1 MFKIKIIDRYIFSQV
16 FKATLVCILL
26 FGIIW
31 IAPETLKNTVE
42 RVMNGQYT
50 LEFGIN
56 VILCEIP
63 KILSNALSV
72 GVFLGTLFTFDKLSK
87 DSEMTILRACGASFY
102 RIIAS
107 LLLFGVLTS
116 GLVFFVRDRL
126 IPFTECTYSMKRKAS
141 TKVTH
146 FVFPTKDKNDK
157 MEKIIIVPEFVNYSI
172 NDVVVLDFNTEI
184 EKKGGSLLKTI
195 KMADYV
201 KFNEKDNSW
210 RINNATVYNISKD
223 GVYHEVGKESNTL
236 ILDGERG
243 RNAYELMKSS
253 VKRDRE
259 MTNAEL
265 KRYISLLKQESM
277 DDEYRSMLNKYLS
290 RHSQVLMTILFV
302 VFGALLGFSK
312 PREQRLVGFT
322 LAVLTIFLY
331 YITMPFLDLMAE
343 KGVIP
348 PVITAFI
355 APIILLI
362 SIKVLKKHKDL

>member
-1 MFKIKIIDRYIFSQV
+1 MFKIKIIDRYLFSQV

-31 IAPETLKNTVE
+31 IAPETLMKTVQ
-42 RVMNGQYT
+42 RVMNGEYT
-50 LEFGIN
+50 LAFGIN
-56 VILCEIP
+56 VLLCEIP
-63 KILSNALSV
+63 KILANALSV

-87 DSEMTILRACGASFY
+87 DSEVTILRACGASFN

-107 LLLFGVLTS
+107 LLVLGVFTS
-116 GLVFFVRDRL
+116 VLVFFVRDRL
-126 IPFTECTYSMKRKAS
+126 IPFTECTYSLKRKAS

-146 FVFPTKDKNDK
+146 FVFPTKNNEDK

-172 NDVVVLDFNTEI
+172 NDVVVFDFNTEL
-184 EKKGGSLLKTI
+184 EKTGGSLLSSIKTT
-195 KMADYV
+195 DFV
-201 KFNEKDNSW
+201 RFNERDNTW
-210 RINNATVYNISKD
+210 RINEATVYNISED
-223 GVYHEVGKESNTL
+223 GIYHEVGKERGTV

-259 MTNAEL
+259 MTNDEI
-265 KRYISLLKQESM
+265 KHYIRLLKKESM
-277 DDEYRSMLNKYLS
+277 DDEYRSMLHKYLS
-290 RHSQVLMTILFV
+290 RLSQVLMTVLFV

-312 PREQRLVGFT
+312 PREQRLIGFT

-343 KGVIP
+343 KGVLP
-348 PVITAFI
+348 PVISAFL
-355 APIILLI
+355 APALLLVAIL
-362 SIKVLKKHKDL
+362 VLKKHKDL

>member
-1 MFKIKIIDRYIFSQV
+1 MFKIKIIDKYIFSQV

-31 IAPETLKNTVE
+31 IAPETLLKTVQ

-50 LEFGIN
+50 LALGIN

-63 KILSNALSV
+63 KILANALSV

-87 DSEMTILRACGASFY
+87 DSEMTILRACGASFH

-107 LLLFGVLTS
+107 LLVLGVLTS
-116 GLVFFVRDRL
+116 ILVFFVRDRL
-126 IPFTECTYSMKRKAS
+126 IPFTEGEYNMKRKAS
-141 TKVTH
+141 TTVTH
-146 FVFPTKDKNDK
+146 FVFPTKNANEK
-157 MEKIIIVPEFVNYSI
+157 MEKIIIVPEFRNYSI

-184 EKKGGSLLKTI
+184 DKQGGSLLKTI
-195 KMADYV
+195 RMSDYV
-201 KFNEKDNSW
+201 KFDEQQNTW
-210 RINNATVYNISKD
+210 RINEATVYKISEE
-223 GVYHEVGKESNTL
+223 GIYNEVGKEKDTI

-253 VKRDRE
+253 VKRERE
-259 MTNAEL
+259 MTNDEL
-265 KRYISLLKQESM
+265 KKYISLLKKESM
-277 DDEYRSMLNKYLS
+277 DDEYRSMLHKYLS
-290 RHSQVLMTILFV
+290 RLSQVLMTILFV

-312 PREQRLVGFT
+312 PREQRLIGFT

-343 KGVIP
+343 KGVIT
-348 PVITAFI
+348 PVITAFL
-355 APIILLI
+355 APILLI
-362 SIKVLKKHKDL
+362 ISIKILKKQKDL

>member
-1 MFKIKIIDRYIFSQV
+1 MFKIKIIDRYLFSQV

-42 RVMNGQYT
+42 RVMNGEYT
-50 LEFGIN
+50 LAFGIN

-63 KILSNALSV
+63 KILANALSV

-87 DSEMTILRACGASFY
+87 DSEVTILRACGASFY

-107 LLLFGVLTS
+107 LLVLGVLTS
-116 GLVFFVRDRL
+116 GLVFVVRDRL
-126 IPFTECTYSMKRKAS
+126 IPFTECTYSMKHKPS
-141 TKVTH
+141 SKVTH
-146 FVFPTKDKNDK
+146 FVFPTKNNEDK

-172 NDVVVLDFNTEI
+172 NDVVIFDFNTEI
-184 EKKGGSLLKTI
+184 EKRGGSLLKTI
-195 KMADYV
+195 RTTDFV
-201 KFNEKDNSW
+201 RFNENDNTW
-210 RINNATVYNISKD
+210 RINEATVYNITED
-223 GVYHEVGKESNTL
+223 GIYHEVGKEHNTV

-265 KRYISLLKQESM
+265 KRYISLLKKESM
-277 DDEYRSMLNKYLS
+277 DDEYRSMLHKYLC

-302 VFGALLGFSK
+302 IFGALLGFSK
-312 PREQRLVGFT
+312 PRDQRLIGFT

-331 YITMPFLDLMAE
+331 YITMPFFDLMAE

-348 PVITAFI
+348 PVISAFL
-355 APIILLI
+355 APAVLLVA
-362 SIKVLKKHKDL
+362 IKILKKHKDL